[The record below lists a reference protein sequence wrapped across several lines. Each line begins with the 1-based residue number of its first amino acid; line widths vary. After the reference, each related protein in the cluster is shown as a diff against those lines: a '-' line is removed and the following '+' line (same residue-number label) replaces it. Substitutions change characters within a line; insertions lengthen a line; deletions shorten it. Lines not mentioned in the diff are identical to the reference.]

1 MTNSASTTTQ
11 PGAARG
17 VAKRHRCAP
26 NDGDA
31 PPPRAAAPATIAAR
45 VVARLLLSPTH
56 RVSRP
61 VLATG
66 SLPDPNPVRLEGVYK
81 SRILF
86 FLFKNF
92 IFSPAC
98 LTLFVLLQ

>member
-66 SLPDPNPVRLEGVYK
+66 SLQHSNPVRLEGVYK